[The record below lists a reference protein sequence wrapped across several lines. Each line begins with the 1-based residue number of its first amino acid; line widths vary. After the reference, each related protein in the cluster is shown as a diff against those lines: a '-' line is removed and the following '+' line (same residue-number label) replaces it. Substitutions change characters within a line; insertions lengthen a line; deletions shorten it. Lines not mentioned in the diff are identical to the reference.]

1 MLGRRKKTSG
11 GLGAPGRA
19 APVRIGGP
27 LEELLNTLN
36 LRDPIAGWKAVD
48 LWPEVVGPRVA
59 AHARA
64 TGFRDG
70 VVYVEVDTAAW
81 MNELAYLRRQI
92 AGDLNARLGS
102 ERVSEIRLLPKRTS

>member
-1 MLGRRKKTSG
+1 MTVRRKKAPG
-11 GLGAPGRA
+11 GLDAPGRA
-19 APVRIGGP
+19 APIRIVGP
-27 LEELLNTLN
+27 LEDLLNALN
-36 LRDPIAGWKAVD
+36 LRDPMAGWKAVE

-102 ERVSEIRLLPKRTS
+102 ERVTEIRLLPKRTG